1 VEAIEMLDLALYVE
15 ATQDA
20 FTGTRPTVGNDDA
33 SQLPGPVTDPQP
45 PILITEHEVM
55 FGTTA
60 AVAPRST
67 PVTRRMIGTLRIVA
81 VAMRPPPPR
90 PHYAHRAGY
99 LERACMSREMG
110 RL

>member
-1 VEAIEMLDLALYVE
+1 MLDLAMYVE

-20 FTGTRPTVGNDDA
+20 FAGIRPTVGKDDI
-33 SQLPGPVTDPQP
+33 SQVPAPVTDPQP

-55 FGTTA
+55 FGTSVV
-60 AVAPRST
+60 VAPRST
-67 PVTRRMIGTLRIVA
+67 PVTRRMIGRLRIVA
-81 VAMRPPPPR
+81 AVLRPPPPR
-90 PHYAHRAGY
+90 PRYARRADY

>member
-1 VEAIEMLDLALYVE
+1 VEAIEMLDLAMYVE

-20 FTGTRPTVGNDDA
+20 FTGTRPTAGNDDT
-33 SQLPGPVTDPQP
+33 SQVPAPVTDPQP
-45 PILITEHEVM
+45 LVLITEHEVM
-55 FGTTA
+55 FGTSA

-67 PVTRRMIGTLRIVA
+67 PVTRRMIGRLRIVA
-81 VAMRPPPPR
+81 AALRPPPPR
-90 PHYAHRAGY
+90 PRYAGRASY